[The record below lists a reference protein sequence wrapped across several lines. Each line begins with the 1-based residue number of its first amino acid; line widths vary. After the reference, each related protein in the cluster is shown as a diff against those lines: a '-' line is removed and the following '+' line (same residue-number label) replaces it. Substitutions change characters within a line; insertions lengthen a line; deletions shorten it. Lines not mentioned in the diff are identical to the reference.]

1 MPQAA
6 LPAAACKV
14 VAVDGQKIL
23 QKSGDMGR
31 GMCHYTHFP
40 KHIAA
45 VWPMHHASVQ
55 GFAFASGTGRMGLA
69 EAEVGKGGAMQYL
82 GRAATGQP

>member
-1 MPQAA
+1 MARRPYRS
-6 LPAAACKV
+6 LETWEEGRV
-14 VAVDGQKIL
+14 IIHISLSTL
-23 QKSGDMGR
+23 QQ
-31 GMCHYTHFP
+31 C
-40 KHIAA
+40 
-45 VWPMHHASVQ
+45 WPMHHASVQ